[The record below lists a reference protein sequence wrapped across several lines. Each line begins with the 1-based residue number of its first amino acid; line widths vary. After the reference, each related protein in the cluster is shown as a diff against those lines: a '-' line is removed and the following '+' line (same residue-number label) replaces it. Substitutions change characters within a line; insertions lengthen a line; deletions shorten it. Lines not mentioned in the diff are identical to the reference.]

1 MHITVSYNLSVHLY
15 TVTPEVTFDNVT
27 TPERMSVTL
36 TCTVTAVPEANF
48 TEIVRFVDGERIQLV
63 NDTNERGM
71 RSFTVTY
78 SFEPLFV
85 DDNGAVFQCLSINDN
100 GVATAN
106 SILTVQGGLYIELL
120 L

>member
-1 MHITVSYNLSVHLY
+1 MALVLSYNLSVHSY
-15 TVTPEVTFDNVT
+15 TVTPQLTFGKVT
-27 TPERMSVTL
+27 TPERMPVTL
-36 TCTVTAVPEANF
+36 TCTVMAEPEADF
-48 TEIVRFVDGERIQLV
+48 TEIVRFVAGERIQLV
-63 NDTNERGM
+63 NDTNEEGM